1 MDLLLNS
8 YNFDWNIQMI
18 LHITAN
24 QLRNSENKMA
34 RPQPR
39 VNYLKKRSS

>member
-8 YNFDWNIQMI
+8 YNFDWNIEMI

-24 QLRNSENKMA
+24 QLRNSENKMT